1 MLSIL
6 NDTLDSK
13 NSLDVNFNKSRDVIS
28 KDSQQ
33 TQSTA
38 ISVMIAVLILSSRSE
53 IFWVCEMEPEY
64 LVPHNSACKYSNPL
78 LSSGLDIL
86 IVV

>member
-1 MLSIL
+1 MPKV
-6 NDTLDSK
+6 NDALDNK
-13 NSLDVNFNKSRDVIS
+13 NSFDVKLNKSWDVMS

-33 TQSTA
+33 TQSVP
-38 ISVMIAVLILSSRSE
+38 ISLMMAVLILSSRLE
-53 IFWVCEMEPEY
+53 IFWECEIESEY